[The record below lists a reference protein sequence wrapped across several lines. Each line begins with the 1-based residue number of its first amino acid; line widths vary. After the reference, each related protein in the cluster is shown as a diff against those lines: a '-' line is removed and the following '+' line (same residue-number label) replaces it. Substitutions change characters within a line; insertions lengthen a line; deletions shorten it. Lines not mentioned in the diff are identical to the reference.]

1 MSEPGVSST
10 TDIRVRYAETDA
22 MKVVYHGNYLPY
34 FEEARTDLFRSIG
47 LTYAEI
53 EREGFYL
60 VVLEAHAHY
69 KRSAVYDDIL
79 HVKAS
84 LRELPA
90 MKITIHYEITRNDRT
105 ELLVTGQTVHA
116 FVNVA
121 TGRPIRPPQEYLTV
135 MQRYFPL

>member
-1 MSEPGVSST
+1 MSEHGVSST
-10 TDIRVRYAETDA
+10 TEIRVRYAETDA

-53 EREGFYL
+53 ERQGFFL
-60 VVLEAHAHY
+60 VVLEVHANY

-84 LRELPA
+84 LHELPA
-90 MKITIHYEITRNDRT
+90 MKITIHYEITRNGQP

-116 FVNVA
+116 FVNAA

-135 MQRYFPL
+135 MQRYFPQ